1 MEKVLTPIECQLIMD
16 KLSESHNPNQISMYQ
31 NIDHKQFLIVKIGD
45 VSGSDVKKLED
56 NNLSVCIFGAGM
68 HVELWLSKL

>member
-1 MEKVLTPIECQLIMD
+1 MEKVLSPIECKWILD

-31 NIDHKQFLIVKIGD
+31 YIEHKQFLIVKIGD
-45 VSGSDVKKLED
+45 VSGTDIKKLED